1 MCFSATASFG
11 ASAILTG
18 IGILA
23 ARKVTE
29 PQQRAFAAIPIIF
42 AVQQFVEG
50 FVWLSLTQASWA
62 EWFRPS
68 TFIFLFFAEVLWPMW
83 VPFAMLL
90 LEKNQRTRRVFRIA
104 FALGLFFGMHSL
116 YYLLSNT
123 YDVRIADHHILYK
136 LYFPL
141 TFVIFTWIAY
151 GIGTVMPAFLS
162 SVPKMWVFGLP
173 MALSFL
179 VTLVFYPSY
188 VISVW
193 CFFAALMSGFVAIQL
208 EISNKRKCAGIGG

>member
-11 ASAILTG
+11 AG
-18 IGILA
+18 IVLSGVGIVA
-23 ARKVTE
+23 ASKVST
-29 PQQRAFAAIPIIF
+29 PQQRAFAAIPAIF
-42 AVQQFVEG
+42 AFQQFAEG

-62 EWFRPS
+62 EWARPS

-83 VPFAMLL
+83 LPFAMFL
-90 LEKNQRTRRVFRIA
+90 LEKDQRTRRVFRIA
-104 FALGLFFGMHSL
+104 FALGFFFGMHSL

-136 LYFPL
+136 LNFPL
-141 TFVIFTWIAY
+141 TFVVFTWIAY
-151 GIGTVMPAFLS
+151 GMGTVMPAFLS

-179 VTLVFYPSY
+179 VALVFYPSY

-193 CFFAALMSGFVAIQL
+193 CFFAALMSVFVVVQL
-208 EISNKRKCAGIGG
+208 VGGRKENNTLSS

>member
-11 ASAILTG
+11 AGIVLTGVAIL
-18 IGILA
+18 A
-23 ARKVTE
+23 SRKISS
-29 PQQRAFAAIPIIF
+29 PKQWAFAAIPAIF
-42 AVQQFVEG
+42 AIQQFAEG

-62 EWFRPS
+62 EWIRPS
-68 TFIFLFFAEVLWPMW
+68 TFIFLIFAEVLWPMW

-90 LEKNQRTRRVFRIA
+90 LEKDRRTRRFFRIA
-104 FALGLFFGMHSL
+104 FALGFIFGMHTL

-123 YDVRIADHHILYK
+123 YDVRIADQHVLYK
-136 LYFPL
+136 LHFPL
-141 TFVIFTWIAY
+141 TFVVFTWIAY

-179 VTLVFYPSY
+179 VTLFFYPSY

-193 CFFAALMSGFVAIQL
+193 CFFAALMSVFVVVQL
-208 EISNKRKCAGIGG
+208 VISKKGEGAVAAG

>member
-11 ASAILTG
+11 AG
-18 IGILA
+18 IVLSGVGILA
-23 ARKVTE
+23 ASKVST
-29 PQQRAFAAIPIIF
+29 PKQRAFAAIPIIF

-90 LEKNQRTRRVFRIA
+90 LEKEQRTRRVLRIA
-104 FALGLFFGMHSL
+104 FVLGFIFGMHTL
-116 YYLLSNT
+116 YYLLLNT

-136 LYFPL
+136 LNFPL
-141 TFVIFTWIAY
+141 TFVVFTWIAY
-151 GIGTVMPAFLS
+151 GMGTVMPAFLS

-179 VTLVFYPSY
+179 VALVFYPSY

-193 CFFAALMSGFVAIQL
+193 CFFAALMSVFVVVQL
-208 EISNKRKCAGIGG
+208 VGGKKGNNTLSS

>member
-18 IGILA
+18 IGIFA

-29 PQQRAFAAIPIIF
+29 TQQRAFAAIPIIF
-42 AVQQFVEG
+42 AIQQFAEG

-62 EWFRPS
+62 EWIRPS

-83 VPFAMLL
+83 LPFTMFL
-90 LEKNQRTRRVFRIA
+90 LEKDQRTRRVFRIA
-104 FALGLFFGMHSL
+104 FALGFFFGMHSL
-116 YYLLSNT
+116 YNLLSNT

-136 LYFPL
+136 LNFPL
-141 TFVIFTWIAY
+141 TFVVFTWIAY
-151 GIGTVMPAFLS
+151 GMGTVMPSFLS
-162 SVPKMWVFGLP
+162 SVPKMWIFGLP
-173 MALSFL
+173 MALSFF
-179 VTLVFYPSY
+179 VALVFYPSY

-193 CFFAALMSGFVAIQL
+193 CFFAALMSGFVVVV
-208 EISNKRKCAGIGG
+208 ISRKGQQKNK

>member
-11 ASAILTG
+11 AGIVLTG
-18 IGILA
+18 VGVFA
-23 ARKVTE
+23 ASKVST
-29 PQQRAFAAIPIIF
+29 PKQWAFAAIPAIF
-42 AVQQFVEG
+42 ALQQFAEG

-62 EWFRPS
+62 DWIRPS
-68 TFIFLFFAEVLWPMW
+68 TLIFLFFAEVLWPMW
-83 VPFAMLL
+83 IPLAMLL
-90 LEKNQRTRRVFRIA
+90 LEKDQRTRRVFRIA
-104 FALGLFFGMHSL
+104 FALGSVFGMHSL

-136 LYFPL
+136 LHFPL
-141 TFVIFTWIAY
+141 PFVVFTWIAY
-151 GIGTVMPAFLS
+151 GIGTVMPAFVS

-179 VTLVFYPSY
+179 VALVFYPGY

-193 CFFAALMSGFVAIQL
+193 CFFAAVLSVVVVWVL
-208 EISNKRKCAGIGG
+208 EVLRKGKVLL